1 MNIPKQLV
9 IFPKCHA
16 RPHQLCTAISFL
28 HLYLLGR
35 VGGGRRPVPIM
46 RDARGSPDSAH
57 RPESLA
63 IVRDDVDID
72 RSTSAKE
79 EAEVGTDESATR
91 CDLSGLSPDDV
102 SFRELGDFKLDRE
115 RLEFERRAPRPA
127 AGAQQVPAPGSLPI
141 RPRFTRPR
149 VLELGLGLAQCGAPR
164 IAIGLE
170 GVRNDA
176 PQVAPEDMERSE
188 ARSRVWA
195 RATDTPSPG
204 TPLMLHFQR
213 RAAHPAEEKL
223 GTRRESVGREYPD
236 ETRPATP
243 NDEAM
248 RAARYCLCEDDLFP
262 NVVFGADVKRDQDEQ
277 SPPSPF
283 GLFQRSSFGRE

>member
-1 MNIPKQLV
+1 M
-9 IFPKCHA
+9 
-16 RPHQLCTAISFL
+16 
-28 HLYLLGR
+28 
-35 VGGGRRPVPIM
+35 
-46 RDARGSPDSAH
+46 SA
-57 RPESLA
+57 S
-63 IVRDDVDID
+63 V
-72 RSTSAKE
+72 S
-79 EAEVGTDESATR
+79 SAT
-91 CDLSGLSPDDV
+91 LSSTASGLSLSAV
-102 SFRELGDFKLDRE
+102 
-115 RLEFERRAPRPA
+115 RRGPRQA
-127 AGAQQVPAPGSLPI
+127 RSRCQRRSSLPI

-195 RATDTPSPG
+195 RATDTLARHPAYAALSAARGSPG
-204 TPLMLHFQR
+204 GG
-213 RAAHPAEEKL
+213 KL
-223 GTRRESVGREYPD
+223 GTRRESVGREYAD

-248 RAARYCLCEDDLFP
+248 RAGRYCLCEDDLFP